1 MDRLA
6 VCLRYYIA
14 DRLATDPGWKN
25 IKVIFIL
32 RNGKETLNAE
42 ALKQERFH
50 DIFRLK
56 SQRSESFF

>member
-25 IKVIFIL
+25 IKVIFTL

-42 ALKQERFH
+42 ALKQ
-50 DIFRLK
+50 
-56 SQRSESFF
+56 

>member
-25 IKVIFIL
+25 IKVMFIL
-32 RNGKETLNAE
+32 RNGKEAFNE
-42 ALKQERFH
+42 EPLK
-50 DIFRLK
+50 
-56 SQRSESFF
+56 